1 MSKSHFDRVG
11 IKNKMARASQLAQVR
26 LSSAVLTDSNRF
38 IPMDTG
44 VLKAS
49 GRLENDNKQVAWNT
63 PYAHRV
69 YNLAETSIKTQK
81 NPNAKPKWFEWAKAL
96 NIKGWMEIVQKT
108 IKGEF

>member
-11 IKNKMARASQLAQVR
+11 VKNKMARASQLAQIR
-26 LSSAVLTDSNRF
+26 LSSAVLSDSNRF

-49 GRLENDNKQVAWNT
+49 GRLENQNKQVSWNT

-69 YNLAETSIKTQK
+69 YNLAESSIKKQK

-96 NIKGWMEIVQKT
+96 NIKGWIDIVQKT
-108 IKGEF
+108 IKGGF

>member
-1 MSKSHFDRVG
+1 MNKSHFDKIG
-11 IKNKMARASQLAQVR
+11 IKNKMARASSLAQLR

-49 GRLENDNKQVAWNT
+49 GRLENQNKQVAWNT

-69 YNLAETSIKTQK
+69 YNLGEQNIRKQK

-96 NIKGWMEIVQKT
+96 NIKGWIEVVEKT
-108 IKGEF
+108 IKGNL

>member
-11 IKNKMARASQLAQVR
+11 IKNRMARANQLAQIR
-26 LSSAVLTDSNRF
+26 LSSAVLSDSNRF

-49 GRLENDNKQVAWNT
+49 GRIENQNKQVSWNT

-69 YNLAETSIKTQK
+69 YNLAESSIKTQK
-81 NPNAKPKWFEWAKAL
+81 NPNAKPKWFEWAKGVNL
-96 NIKGWMEIVQKT
+96 KNWIDIVQKT
-108 IKGEF
+108 IRGSF